1 MYCHYPRTLS
11 PVYDIISCIQ
21 RVCNVLLIII
31 MPSRIGHYKIYLHVG
46 KVMGMSA
53 SSDGLLL
60 CTISDDKSLKVFDVI
75 NFGEHIKSNLGSH
88 GCY

>member
-1 MYCHYPRTLS
+1 MYS
-11 PVYDIISCIQ
+11 
-21 RVCNVLLIII
+21 NVIDNC
-31 MPSRIGHYKIYLHVG
+31 RCKIPAVQWSSTG

-75 NFGEHIKSNLGSH
+75 NFGKQSF
-88 GCY
+88 